1 MTFSVS
7 KPRLAAVQKSR
18 ETDACV
24 PSQAKHLGVNMST
37 VSVIVRIQL
46 SAESAPAYAEAA
58 KAVVAATREEAGCQ
72 WYGIA
77 VDVADPCVVWV
88 SEQWASQADLDAHL
102 RTPHVAAFLEACSAL
117 EILDMEV
124 RRYEVSSVG
133 DLVMPE

>member
-1 MTFSVS
+1 
-7 KPRLAAVQKSR
+7 
-18 ETDACV
+18 
-24 PSQAKHLGVNMST
+24 MST

-46 SAESAPAYAEAA
+46 SEESAPKYAEAA
-58 KAVVAATREEAGCQ
+58 QAVVASTRQEAGCQ

-77 VDVADPCVVWV
+77 TDVTDPWVVWV

-102 RTPHVAAFLEACSAL
+102 KTPHVGAFLQACAAL

>member
-1 MTFSVS
+1 
-7 KPRLAAVQKSR
+7 
-18 ETDACV
+18 
-24 PSQAKHLGVNMST
+24 MSI

-72 WYGIA
+72 CYGIA
-77 VDVADPCVVWV
+77 VDIADPCVLWV

-102 RTPHVAAFLEACSAL
+102 KTPHVAAFLEACAAL

-124 RRYEVSSVG
+124 DHCAFFSCEIRRSPPTCTIGCCPASLPKLI
-133 DLVMPE
+133 DT

>member
-1 MTFSVS
+1 
-7 KPRLAAVQKSR
+7 
-18 ETDACV
+18 
-24 PSQAKHLGVNMST
+24 MST

-46 SAESAPAYAEAA
+46 SAESAAPYAEAA
-58 KAVVAATREEAGCQ
+58 QAVVAATRQEDGCE

-77 VDVADPCVVWV
+77 TDVTDPCVVWI
-88 SEQWASQADLDAHL
+88 SEQWASQAHLDAHL
-102 RTPHVAAFLEACSAL
+102 KTPHVAAFLEACASL

>member
-1 MTFSVS
+1 
-7 KPRLAAVQKSR
+7 
-18 ETDACV
+18 
-24 PSQAKHLGVNMST
+24 MST

-88 SEQWASQADLDAHL
+88 VAVSEAVKDTGL
-102 RTPHVAAFLEACSAL
+102 
-117 EILDMEV
+117 
-124 RRYEVSSVG
+124 VG
-133 DLVMPE
+133 NNPKK

>member
-1 MTFSVS
+1 MQNSL
-7 KPRLAAVQKSR
+7 K
-18 ETDACV
+18 TDAFAS
-24 PSQAKHLGVNMST
+24 SQATYLGVNVST
-37 VSVIVRIQL
+37 VSLIVRIQL

-58 KAVVAATREEAGCQ
+58 KAVVVATREEAGCQ

-102 RTPHVAAFLEACSAL
+102 KTPHVAAFLEACAAL

>member
-1 MTFSVS
+1 M
-7 KPRLAAVQKSR
+7 QKSR

-24 PSQAKHLGVNMST
+24 PCQAKHLGVNMSK

>member
-1 MTFSVS
+1 M
-7 KPRLAAVQKSR
+7 QNSR
-18 ETDACV
+18 KTDAFAS
-24 PSQAKHLGVNMST
+24 SQANHLGVNMST

-88 SEQWASQADLDAHL
+88 SEQWASQADLNAHL
-102 RTPHVAAFLEACSAL
+102 KTPHVATFLDACSAL
-117 EILDMEV
+117 KILDMEV

-133 DLVMPE
+133 DLVTPE

>member
-1 MTFSVS
+1 M
-7 KPRLAAVQKSR
+7 QKSR

-24 PSQAKHLGVNMST
+24 PCQAKHLGVNMST

-102 RTPHVAAFLEACSAL
+102 RTPHVAAFLEACAAL

>member
-1 MTFSVS
+1 
-7 KPRLAAVQKSR
+7 
-18 ETDACV
+18 
-24 PSQAKHLGVNMST
+24 MST

-58 KAVVAATREEAGCQ
+58 KAVVAATRVEAGCQ

-102 RTPHVAAFLEACSAL
+102 RTPHVAAFLEACAAL

>member
-1 MTFSVS
+1 
-7 KPRLAAVQKSR
+7 
-18 ETDACV
+18 
-24 PSQAKHLGVNMST
+24 MST

-58 KAVVAATREEAGCQ
+58 KAVVAATRVESGCQ

-77 VDVADPCVVWV
+77 MDVTDPCVVWV

-102 RTPHVAAFLEACSAL
+102 KTPHVAAFLEACAAL
-117 EILDMEV
+117 EILDMEA
-124 RRYEVSSVG
+124 RRYEVSSLG

>member
-1 MTFSVS
+1 M
-7 KPRLAAVQKSR
+7 QKSR

-24 PSQAKHLGVNMST
+24 PSQAKHLGVSMST

-77 VDVADPCVVWV
+77 VDVADPCIVWV

-102 RTPHVAAFLEACSAL
+102 KTPHVAAFLEACSAL

-133 DLVMPE
+133 ELVMPE

>member
-1 MTFSVS
+1 M
-7 KPRLAAVQKSR
+7 QKSR

-24 PSQAKHLGVNMST
+24 PSQAKHFGVNMNT

-88 SEQWASQADLDAHL
+88 SEQWASQADLDLHL
-102 RTPHVAAFLEACSAL
+102 KTPHVAAFLEACAAL

>member
-1 MTFSVS
+1 
-7 KPRLAAVQKSR
+7 VQKSR

-24 PSQAKHLGVNMST
+24 PSQAKHLGVNMNT

-77 VDVADPCVVWV
+77 VDVADPCIVWV

-102 RTPHVAAFLEACSAL
+102 KTPHVAAFLEACSAL

-133 DLVMPE
+133 ELVMPE

>member
-1 MTFSVS
+1 M
-7 KPRLAAVQKSR
+7 QKSR

-102 RTPHVAAFLEACSAL
+102 RTPHVAAFLGACSAL

>member
-1 MTFSVS
+1 M
-7 KPRLAAVQKSR
+7 QKSR
-18 ETDACV
+18 ETNACV

>member
-1 MTFSVS
+1 MLLRRV
-7 KPRLAAVQKSR
+7 RR
-18 ETDACV
+18 
-24 PSQAKHLGVNMST
+24 HILGVNMST

-58 KAVVAATREEAGCQ
+58 KAVVVATREEAGCQ

-102 RTPHVAAFLEACSAL
+102 KTPHVAAFLEACAAL

-133 DLVMPE
+133 DLVIPE

>member
-1 MTFSVS
+1 
-7 KPRLAAVQKSR
+7 
-18 ETDACV
+18 
-24 PSQAKHLGVNMST
+24 MST

-58 KAVVAATREEAGCQ
+58 KAVVAATRQEDGCE

-77 VDVADPCVVWV
+77 SDVTDPCVVWI
-88 SEQWASQADLDAHL
+88 SEQWASQAHLDAHL
-102 RTPHVAAFLEACSAL
+102 KTPHVAAFLEACAAL

-133 DLVMPE
+133 DLVMPQ

>member
-1 MTFSVS
+1 
-7 KPRLAAVQKSR
+7 
-18 ETDACV
+18 
-24 PSQAKHLGVNMST
+24 MST
-37 VSVIVRIQL
+37 VTVMVRIQL

-58 KAVVAATREEAGCQ
+58 KAIVAATRQEDGCE

-77 VDVADPCVVWV
+77 ADVTDPCVVWI
-88 SEQWASQADLDAHL
+88 SEQWASQAHLDAHL
-102 RTPHVAAFLEACSAL
+102 KTAHVATFLEACASL